1 MYFSRLSPLC
11 EKAFQLIYRRIVVVL
26 IGLLCVGLGI
36 GLAGS
41 YNLSMTLVE
50 FQAQQYASTTINTL
64 NQSRALYSESVA
76 QRLKPVKSVL
86 MTPEYHDI
94 PGAIPIPATFS
105 IELSERLSDPINGS
119 LFRLYSDYPFPNRQK
134 TGGPQDQFE
143 KDALKYLRKNPTTAY
158 YRKEKIDD
166 RVTFRYAEAVRMKPS
181 CLECHNRLASSPKKD
196 WKVGDVR
203 GVTTI
208 TQPLDRTLLIVQS
221 GLRSLY
227 GVLIFVALLA
237 VLALTLVIGRFRL
250 IHVDLEQKVAERTA
264 ALNSLVNLDSLT
276 QIANRRHFDQR
287 LNQEWL
293 ESIRHHQPLSILL
306 CDVDFFKQYNDYYG
320 HPAGDDC
327 LRSVA
332 LTLKDSLRRNENLVA
347 RYGGEEFAIILPGV
361 DDSVALDIAKR
372 INQRI
377 RTLQIP
383 HASSPIAPHITISI
397 GVATIRPM
405 LRQRWELLIQR
416 ADEALYQAKGNGRD
430 RAVSW
435 DEQKTV
441 LLSEQR

>member
-1 MYFSRLSPLC
+1 MYLSRLSYLC
-11 EKAFQLIYRRIVVVL
+11 EQAFQPIYRHIVVIL
-26 IGLLCVGLGI
+26 IGLLCVGLGV

-41 YNLSMTLVE
+41 YNLSMQLVE
-50 FQAQQYASTTINTL
+50 FQAQQYARVSVNTL

-76 QRLKPVKSVL
+76 QRLKPVKSIL
-86 MTPEYHDI
+86 MSPEYHDI

-105 IELSERLSDPINGS
+105 IELSERLSDPTNGS
-119 LFRLYSDYPFPNRQK
+119 LFRLYSDYPFPNRRK

-143 KDALKYLRKNPTTAY
+143 KDALGYLRKNPTAAY
-158 YRKEKIDD
+158 YRKEKIGD
-166 RVTFRYAEAVRMKPS
+166 RLTFRYAEAVRMKPS
-181 CLECHNRLASSPKKD
+181 CIECHNKLASSPKKD

-203 GVTTI
+203 GVTSI
-208 TQPLDRTLLIVQS
+208 TQPLDKILLIVQS

-227 GVLIFVALLA
+227 GILIFVACLA

-250 IHVDLEQKVAERTA
+250 INVDLEQKVEERTA

-293 ESIRHHQPLSILL
+293 ESIHQHQPLSILL

-332 LTLKDSLRRNENLVA
+332 LTLKDSLRRNEDLVA
-347 RYGGEEFAIILPGV
+347 RYGGEEFAIILPGA
-361 DDSVALDIAKR
+361 DDDVALAIASR
-372 INQRI
+372 ITRRI
-377 RTLQIP
+377 RDLQIP
-383 HASSPIAPHITISI
+383 HAASPIAPHITISI
-397 GVATIRPM
+397 GVATIRPI
-405 LRQRWELLIQR
+405 LRQRWEQLIQR
-416 ADEALYQAKGNGRD
+416 ADEALYQAKGDGRD

-441 LLSEQR
+441 FLSERR